1 MVWYH
6 KEVDNPYKEG
16 AKMCLWHTVDALF
29 KSFTLGSAEKPRITS
44 SDEIVGF
51 DTLKKNDQEVSCL
64 FLKQHIPLFQH
75 FYVLPFSTVSFF
87 DSFLFFNISILIRF
101 FF

>member
-1 MVWYH
+1 MVMVSK

-29 KSFTLGSAEKPRITS
+29 KSFTLGSAEKPRITG

-51 DTLKKNDQEVSCL
+51 DTLKKKDQEVSCL
-64 FLKQHIPLFQH
+64 FL
-75 FYVLPFSTVSFF
+75 VSCPFSTVSNFVVVSIF
-87 DSFLFFNISILIRF
+87 QTFLF
-101 FF
+101 